1 MHYLI
6 IICKCTMEILLA
18 LFFGFWV
25 TPSGA
30 QGLRGLYEVPRIESG
45 VDPIQGKYL
54 THFTISPGL

>member
-1 MHYLI
+1 
-6 IICKCTMEILLA
+6 MEILLA